1 MGAAAFYD
9 MDGTLVRTN
18 LVHAFAYN
26 ARNQQ
31 GLLRSVA
38 KTLSTFASVP
48 LFMAADFYNRRLFND
63 VFFVRYRGES
73 EDRLRYLAD
82 ELFESTIKPSI
93 FPGAYELIAKS
104 KELGLR

>member
-31 GLLRSVA
+31 GLLRSVV
-38 KTLSTFASVP
+38 KTVATFACV
-48 LFMAADFYNRRLFND
+48 
-63 VFFVRYRGES
+63 
-73 EDRLRYLAD
+73 
-82 ELFESTIKPSI
+82 EL
-93 FPGAYELIAKS
+93 LMVV
-104 KELGLR
+104 